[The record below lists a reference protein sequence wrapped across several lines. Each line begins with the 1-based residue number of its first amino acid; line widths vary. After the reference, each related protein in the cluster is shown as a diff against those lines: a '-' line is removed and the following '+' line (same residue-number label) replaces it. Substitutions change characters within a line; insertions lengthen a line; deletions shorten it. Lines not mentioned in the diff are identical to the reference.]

1 MILHSRVPSLPHCQ
15 KFTAIA
21 SADFK
26 YSQWKKLREWRLTC
40 DKIYVIF
47 VQVVNLVSPDRVNN
61 CQSFGSIYHP
71 SSQSRKISIGITV
84 DSQTKK
90 KPKDTK
96 KAEVEVPNA
105 EGINCNKEN
114 FTEPKTKGE
123 GTTTANKGKQIDGTE
138 QVSSPWITTR
148 SSHQK
153 TPTLENVLH
162 TKQSRPATGGRQKKL
177 NGVKDKQGTYSVQ
190 FFGNENTI
198 LQTNDG
204 SQKKFNGITYRRM
217 KEKDRGPECLEDFAF
232 ATAQDVTSSDKAVI
246 TDKMDK
252 PENGRSETLR
262 MKLWEILGTV
272 ASPKSQN
279 SDPKASEAGADKL
292 KQKEVVDQTGDT
304 VVKPRQNSD
313 SIETDSEG
321 PNQPTMRP
329 LTRSLTRKR
338 ASTKVQQ
345 NKTKIGSCSTYK
357 QKHEKKNIFSF
368 EEGWSVK
375 LDGAINS
382 GSSIPARKKIQR
394 KSSAIKPRKISFLE
408 KDNAGEPQRASYSRK
423 SPPQIE
429 KTSSLGKKV
438 DSFRGCPPEERR
450 NYFEAKNNIQEND
463 CQSPV
468 SKTMNQTGDFH
479 NPTLVENRN
488 HQEDCNHRS
497 LKNVFDPLDEFQS
510 PTLAFKT
517 PTLSPSPCSM
527 PSTVQMEQD
536 CTPGPDET
544 RFSVGNFCSF
554 RTLQTPKSDCS
565 GSDAETESPDDAEQ
579 LKDSPSIEPSPAK
592 EKKDAE
598 NGLVESSSEDED
610 PRSSEEDSPII
621 KRYGCQREISPETGT
636 AKDENCI
643 HYPTKRLRRNGG
655 IKLFS
660 SLDQTFSI
668 VLYFIFMFF
677 LLYFCT
683 IWAGIMESDRLQE
696 PTQNQEDD
704 WLQEPTE
711 QNQEDDLTR
720 VVTLFAFALDNFRKK
735 MDAVTKKKSSEIL
748 MSVSEEIH
756 LQLKNVESQIQTDI
770 GKLTGLS
777 KSKRKRLETSFG
789 EQQEQLKLIQ
799 ENFKKDIHQHL
810 QECRSILEVME
821 AHQIELKGTVKKQ
834 IDQSGRGTSHQ
845 KLLLQLEEAVET
857 QLSDAQRR
865 ITTVHEASVFLS
877 R

>member
-1 MILHSRVPSLPHCQ
+1 MFQ
-15 KFTAIA
+15 
-21 SADFK
+21 
-26 YSQWKKLREWRLTC
+26 
-40 DKIYVIF
+40 
-47 VQVVNLVSPDRVNN
+47 DRVNN
-61 CQSFGSIYHP
+61 CQSFGSLYHP

-96 KAEVEVPNA
+96 KAEVEVPNV

-123 GTTTANKGKQIDGTE
+123 GTTTADKGKQINGTE

-148 SSHQK
+148 YSHPQM
-153 TPTLENVLH
+153 PTLENVLH

-177 NGVKDKQGTYSVQ
+177 NGAKDKQGTYSVQ
-190 FFGNENTI
+190 FFANENTI
-198 LQTNDG
+198 LQTSDG
-204 SQKKFNGITYRRM
+204 SKKKFNGITYRRM
-217 KEKDRGPECLEDFAF
+217 KEKDRGPECLGDFAF

-246 TDKMDK
+246 PEKMDK

-279 SDPKASEAGADKL
+279 SNPKASEAGAEKL

-357 QKHEKKNIFSF
+357 QKHEKQNIFSF
-368 EEGWSVK
+368 EEGWSGK

-408 KDNAGEPQRASYSRK
+408 KDNAGEPQQASYSRK
-423 SPPQIE
+423 SPPQTE
-429 KTSSLGKKV
+429 KTSLLGKKV

-488 HQEDCNHRS
+488 HQEDCNHPS
-497 LKNVFDPLDEFQS
+497 LKNAFDPLDEFQS

-544 RFSVGNFCSF
+544 RFSMGNFRSF

-643 HYPTKRLRRNGG
+643 HYPTKRLRRSGG
-655 IKLFS
+655 IKVVGFS
-660 SLDQTFSI
+660 PPSTSPE
-668 VLYFIFMFF
+668 
-677 LLYFCT
+677 
-683 IWAGIMESDRLQE
+683 GIMESDRLQE

-756 LQLKNVESQIQTDI
+756 LQLKNVESQIQTDV
-770 GKLTGLS
+770 GKLTSLS

-789 EQQEQLKLIQ
+789 EQQEQLKLIH

-834 IDQSGRGTSHQ
+834 RTSHQ

-857 QLSDAQRR
+857 QLSDAQIR
-865 ITTVHEASVFLS
+865 ITTVHELAREKMLQLKLVIAECLKGGVF
-877 R
+877 

>member
-1 MILHSRVPSLPHCQ
+1 MEVDMRKNLH
-15 KFTAIA
+15 
-21 SADFK
+21 D
-26 YSQWKKLREWRLTC
+26 
-40 DKIYVIF
+40 
-47 VQVVNLVSPDRVNN
+47 DRVND

-90 KPKDTK
+90 KPKATK
-96 KAEVEVPNA
+96 KVEVEVPKA

-114 FTEPKTKGE
+114 FTESKTKGE
-123 GTTTANKGKQIDGTE
+123 GTTTANKGKHIDGTE

-153 TPTLENVLH
+153 APTLENVLH
-162 TKQSRPATGGRQKKL
+162 TKQSRPATGGRQKML

-190 FFGNENTI
+190 FFANENTI
-198 LQTNDG
+198 LQTSDD

-217 KEKDRGPECLEDFAF
+217 KEKDRGPECLEDFTF

-246 TDKMDK
+246 PDKMDK

-279 SDPKASEAGADKL
+279 SNPKASEVGADKL

-329 LTRSLTRKR
+329 LTRSSTRKR

-357 QKHEKKNIFSF
+357 QKYEKKNIFSF
-368 EEGWSVK
+368 EEGWSGK

-382 GSSIPARKKIQR
+382 SSSIPARKKSQR
-394 KSSAIKPRKISFLE
+394 NSSSIKPRKISFLE

-423 SPPQIE
+423 SPPQTE

-479 NPTLVENRN
+479 DPTLVENRN
-488 HQEDCNHRS
+488 HQEDCNHPS

-510 PTLAFKT
+510 PTLAFKI
-517 PTLSPSPCSM
+517 PTLSPSPHSM
-527 PSTVQMEQD
+527 PRAVQMEQD
-536 CTPGPDET
+536 CTPGSEET
-544 RFSVGNFCSF
+544 RFTLGNFRSF

-565 GSDAETESPDDAEQ
+565 GSDAETESPDDADQ

-610 PRSSEEDSPII
+610 PRSSGEDSPII

-655 IKLFS
+655 IKVVGFS
-660 SLDQTFSI
+660 PPSTSPQ
-668 VLYFIFMFF
+668 
-677 LLYFCT
+677 
-683 IWAGIMESDRLQE
+683 GIMESDRLQE

-720 VVTLFAFALDNFRKK
+720 VATLFAFALDNFRKK
-735 MDAVTKKKSSEIL
+735 MDTVTKKKSSEIL

-756 LQLKNVESQIQTDI
+756 LQLKNVESQIQTDV
-770 GKLTGLS
+770 GKLTSLS

-789 EQQEQLKLIQ
+789 DQQEQLKLIH

-834 IDQSGRGTSHQ
+834 RTSHQ

-865 ITTVHEASVFLS
+865 ITTVHELAREKMLQLKLVIAECLKGGVF
-877 R
+877 

>member
-1 MILHSRVPSLPHCQ
+1 MFQ
-15 KFTAIA
+15 
-21 SADFK
+21 
-26 YSQWKKLREWRLTC
+26 
-40 DKIYVIF
+40 
-47 VQVVNLVSPDRVNN
+47 DRVNN

-90 KPKDTK
+90 KPEDTK
-96 KAEVEVPNA
+96 QAEVEVPNA
-105 EGINCNKEN
+105 EGINCNKQN

-162 TKQSRPATGGRQKKL
+162 TEQSRPATGGRQKKL
-177 NGVKDKQGTYSVQ
+177 NVVKDKQGTYSVQ
-190 FFGNENTI
+190 FFANENTI
-198 LQTNDG
+198 LQTSDG

-246 TDKMDK
+246 PDKMDK

-279 SDPKASEAGADKL
+279 SNPKASEAGADKL

-304 VVKPRQNSD
+304 VVRPRQNSD

-357 QKHEKKNIFSF
+357 QIHEKKNIFSF
-368 EEGWSVK
+368 EEGWSGK

-423 SPPQIE
+423 SPPQTE
-429 KTSSLGKKV
+429 KISSLGKKV

-463 CQSPV
+463 CQSPA

-479 NPTLVENRN
+479 NPTLVENRK
-488 HQEDCNHRS
+488 HQEDCNHPS
-497 LKNVFDPLDEFQS
+497 LKNVFEPLDEFQS

-544 RFSVGNFCSF
+544 RFSMGNFRSF

-565 GSDAETESPDDAEQ
+565 GSDAETESPVSLILLRNDAEQ

-610 PRSSEEDSPII
+610 LRSSEEDSPII
-621 KRYGCQREISPETGT
+621 KRYG
-636 AKDENCI
+636 
-643 HYPTKRLRRNGG
+643 
-655 IKLFS
+655 
-660 SLDQTFSI
+660 
-668 VLYFIFMFF
+668 
-677 LLYFCT
+677 
-683 IWAGIMESDRLQE
+683 WIMESDRLQE

-756 LQLKNVESQIQTDI
+756 MQLKNVESQIQTDV
-770 GKLTGLS
+770 GKLTSLS

-789 EQQEQLKLIQ
+789 EQQEQLELIH

-834 IDQSGRGTSHQ
+834 RTSHQ

-865 ITTVHEASVFLS
+865 ITTVHKASVFLS